1 MDVKYDVLELRNRG
15 YSMSEEDS
23 IIARNLRKIYSTYL
37 RKGLIKR
44 ERQEVHALKGV
55 SFSVKR
61 GEVFGLLGPNGA
73 GKTTTVKILSTLLL
87 PDGGEARILGF
98 DVVKDASKVRKLIG
112 VSLTVEKGFFWK
124 LTGRENLTY
133 FGMLYGLDGQE
144 LRASVQ
150 QCLEL
155 VGLTSLGVADKL
167 YEEYSLG
174 MKARLSIARALITD
188 PEVLILDEPT
198 LGLDPPSART
208 LRELLVELAHKK
220 GKTVLVT
227 THNMFE
233 AEILCDRVAIINEGK
248 IVALDE
254 VEKLKRRLAGKVSLE
269 IIAAPPAKVPVTSL
283 IETVRS
289 LIGAPSKAFPEN
301 GLVRLKVVQPLE
313 RVEETTSRVLDIL
326 HRKGCKIRRVE
337 VKEPNLEDVF
347 IHLTGR
353 KGF

>member
-1 MDVKYDVLELRNRG
+1 MAEG
-15 YSMSEEDS
+15 A
-23 IIARNLRKIYSTYL
+23 IIARDLRKVYITYL
-37 RKGLIKR
+37 RKGLIRRKK
-44 ERQEVHALKGV
+44 QEVHALKGV
-55 SFSVKR
+55 SFSVEK

-87 PDGGEARILGF
+87 PDGGEARILGY
-98 DVVKDASKVRKLIG
+98 DVVEEASEVRKLIG

-133 FGMLYGLDGQE
+133 FGMLYGLDGKE
-144 LRASVQ
+144 LERRVQ
-150 QCLEL
+150 HNLEL
-155 VGLTSLGVADKL
+155 VGLIDLRVADKL

-208 LRELLVELAHKK
+208 LRELLVELAHEK

-254 VEKLKRRLAGKVSLE
+254 VESLKKRLAGNVSLE
-269 IIAAPPAKVPVTSL
+269 VIAAPPAGIPITSL
-283 IETVRS
+283 IESIRSTV
-289 LIGAPSKAFPEN
+289 GAPSEAFPEN
-301 GLVRLKVVQPLE
+301 GLVRLKIVQPPE
-313 RVEETTSRVLDIL
+313 RIEETTSRVLDIL
-326 HRKGCKIRRVE
+326 HKNGCKVRRVE
-337 VKEPNLEDVF
+337 VKEPSLEDVF

-353 KGF
+353 TGF

>member
-1 MDVKYDVLELRNRG
+1 MGKETAIFVNNLVKNYT
-15 YSMSEEDS
+15 
-23 IIARNLRKIYSTYL
+23 TYL
-37 RKGLIKR
+37 RRGLFKR
-44 ERQEVHALKGV
+44 EKKIVHALRGI
-55 SFSVKR
+55 SFTVNK

-87 PDGGEARILGF
+87 PDSGEAKILNH
-98 DVVKDASKVRKLIG
+98 DVVKEASKVRKIIG

-133 FGMLYGLDGQE
+133 FGMLYGLDGSYLKRRVE
-144 LRASVQ
+144 EVLD
-150 QCLEL
+150 L
-155 VGLTSLGVADKL
+155 VGLNQLGAADKL

-208 LRELLVELAHKK
+208 LRELLVKIAHEK

-233 AEILCDRVAIINEGK
+233 AEIMCDRIAIINEGK
-248 IVALDE
+248 IIALDA
-254 VEKLKRRLAGKVSLE
+254 VENLKRNVADNIALE
-269 IIAAPPAKVPVTSL
+269 IFALLPADISVKSIVTAIRDKTGILSDAFVENGGFRIKVVAPPSKSDEITSKV
-283 IETVRS
+283 
-289 LIGAPSKAFPEN
+289 
-301 GLVRLKVVQPLE
+301 LKV
-313 RVEETTSRVLDIL
+313 L
-326 HRKGCKIRRVE
+326 HEYKCSVKKVE
-337 VKEPNLEDVF
+337 VKEPSLEDVF
-347 IHLTGR
+347 IQLTGK